1 MNKFEGFPS
10 VHVISIEESKKRRES
25 LSKKLN
31 EYGISYKFHIFPRYY
46 DGLYTFTN
54 DDHLRRDMKD
64 WANGPLTSHLLA
76 IRDWY
81 VNTTE
86 PYAFFAE
93 DDIDFSTSQYWNFTW
108 KEFFNKLP
116 KQWSAIQ
123 MAVIRTN
130 YDMWE
135 YFPQGIKLR
144 NRFWCDWSLAGY
156 MITRNHAEELLY
168 HYMDGDN
175 FRVKYCGI
183 DRQERKEGGIWWA
196 LNANPENIIYTL
208 FGKYPN
214 YIVPLFLEDI
224 EHSSTSF
231 NDKTSD
237 EMLKKHGDTRRY
249 SRKQVLGWWKK
260 NGDKVNL
267 DEFCNPT

>member
-10 VHVISIEESKKRRES
+10 MHVVSIEESKKRRES
-25 LSKKLN
+25 LSKKLS

-108 KEFFNKLP
+108 EQFFNKLP
-116 KQWSAIQ
+116 EKWSAIQ

-130 YDMWE
+130 FDMWAR
-135 YFPQGIKLR
+135 FPRGIKLE
-144 NRFWCDWSLAGY
+144 NRYWCDWSLAGY
-156 MITRNHAEELLY
+156 MITRNHAEELIY

-175 FRVKYCGI
+175 FRIKYCGK
-183 DRQERKEGGIWWA
+183 DRPARKESGSWWA

-208 FGKYPN
+208 FDKYPN
-214 YIVPLFLEDI
+214 CTVPLFLE
-224 EHSSTSF
+224 ETMHSSTSF
-231 NDKTSD
+231 DNKTTD
-237 EMLKKHGDTRRY
+237 MKKDMHIKIRKY
-249 SRKQVLGWWKK
+249 SRKEVINWWKT
-260 NGDKVNL
+260 NGANVNL
-267 DEFCNPT
+267 DDFCNPT